1 VQGNL
6 SIRKV
11 RTASGAVAVQVIR
24 YAQGKRIIVRHIG
37 SSHTDEE
44 LALLYQEAESVRE
57 RLSHQQ
63 SLFSVAENHPN
74 FCMRTIYNCP
84 QLRIYLPIRP

>member
-1 VQGNL
+1 MRGDL

-11 RTASGAVAVQVIR
+11 RTASGAIAVQVIR

-44 LALLYQEAESVRE
+44 LAVLCQEAEIVRE
-57 RLSHQQ
+57 QLSLQPSLGSVTYRL
-63 SLFSVAENHPN
+63 
-74 FCMRTIYNCP
+74 
-84 QLRIYLPIRP
+84 

>member
-1 VQGNL
+1 MQGSL

-11 RTASGAVAVQVIR
+11 RTASGAIAVQVIR

-44 LALLYQEAESVRE
+44 LAVLCQEAENVRE
-57 RLSHQQ
+57 ELSRQP
-63 SLFSVAENHPN
+63 SLFSLIEKTPKLLH
-74 FCMRTIYNCP
+74 
-84 QLRIYLPIRP
+84 